1 MATLNATS
9 ANSAAPRR
17 RQGGY
22 VLFVSLIALLVLYL
36 GFLYFI
42 HGTLSDAQL
51 AGNAVQRSKNLQA
64 SDLALR
70 AVTQQINQVAAGGQM
85 LEIAATSQP
94 WWRSVNPGTTLPDA
108 TYWSQC
114 AQSTDPTARCEQVA
128 APTGGSLP
136 GTYANQYQSLAVVQP
151 TGRFDSYSCQ
161 IPQYTAVYYDIVI
174 HTAEANGRTSAD
186 IETVYK
192 LCVPSGS

>member
-1 MATLNATS
+1 MATLNATPS
-9 ANSAAPRR
+9 STGSGRR
-17 RQGGY
+17 RQRGY

-51 AGNAVQRSKNLQA
+51 TGNAVQRSKNLQA

-70 AVTQQINQVAAGGQM
+70 AVMQQIDQIAASGQM
-85 LEIAATSQP
+85 LEISATSQA
-94 WWRSVNPGTTLPDA
+94 WWRAVNPGTAIPDA

-128 APTGGSLP
+128 APTGSSLP
-136 GTYANQYQSLAVVQP
+136 GHYADQYQSLAVVQP

-174 HTAEANGRTSAD
+174 HTAEANGRTAAD
-186 IETVYK
+186 TETVYK